1 MSVKI
6 PKFIRKI
13 QDFFE
18 GIHIPFLGV
27 SLYKMFE
34 IYIEG
39 IFKNQIGRKSA
50 AISWNFVFS
59 LFPFILFLL
68 SILPYLPHY
77 DKLQFYIFEILMQK
91 IFPGRI
97 EGDVVTYIEQNII
110 PNTSSI
116 SNITI
121 LLALVFATN
130 GTFALIDGFN
140 EQTKEKLSDV
150 KEFLLAFAITIGFI
164 SVMLLAIF
172 GIYYSE
178 VVLKLFT
185 PEYAISWFVQNLS
198 AIIGLISFPLFY
210 FVLLALFYWLGTVKL
225 TRFRQAIP
233 GAILTT
239 ILFILTTYLFAIYA
253 RNFAR
258 YNVLYGSI
266 GTMILLMVWV
276 NVNVYLLLF
285 GNELNLAI
293 RRIRLEKL
301 VSDEL
306 LKEAENF
313 SPQNEPEVEASSE
326 HQIDLISDSKES
338 EGEKDPQGPNLPS

>member
-1 MSVKI
+1 MAVKL
-6 PKFIRKI
+6 PKFILKI
-13 QDFFE
+13 QRRIFE
-18 GIHIPFLGV
+18 FLDGIHIPFLGI

-39 IFKNQIGRKSA
+39 IFKDKIGRKAA

-59 LFPFILFLL
+59 LFPFILFIL
-68 SILPYLPHY
+68 SVLPFLPHY
-77 DKLQFYIFEILMQK
+77 EKLQSYIFDVLIHNA
-91 IFPGRI
+91 FPGRI
-97 EGDVVTYIEQNII
+97 ESDVIFYIQEHII

-116 SNITI
+116 GNITI
-121 LLALVFATN
+121 ILALVFATN

-140 EQTKEKLSDV
+140 ENSDVKHNDV
-150 KEFLLAFAITIGFI
+150 KEFIVAFFITIGFI
-164 SVMLLAIF
+164 SIILLSIF

-185 PEYAISWFVQNLS
+185 PSYDISWFVKNLS
-198 AIIGLISFPLFY
+198 KIIGFISFPLFY
-210 FVLLALFYWLGTVKL
+210 FILLSLFYWLGTVKL

-233 GAILTT
+233 GATLTT
-239 ILFILTTYLFAIYA
+239 VLFVITTYFFAIYA
-253 RNFAR
+253 RDFAR

-293 RRIRLEKL
+293 RRVRLEKL
-301 VSDEL
+301 LAEQKKKNEL
-306 LKEAENF
+306 
-313 SPQNEPEVEASSE
+313 P
-326 HQIDLISDSKES
+326 
-338 EGEKDPQGPNLPS
+338 